1 MAETITGLGPM
12 ESEPRPAVTGVRAA
26 GSPSVPSV
34 PSRAV
39 RGGAR
44 RGAIRAGGESTESA
58 SESPVD
64 QLRAQLAQAQ
74 RMAALGE
81 LLSTT
86 THEFNNLLMTIINYA
101 QLGLRHKDQPT
112 RDKALEKILAAGQRA
127 AKVTQSVLGMARNR
141 SNGLEATDLT
151 RLLEDSLVLLEREL
165 MKHRITLEKQFQPV
179 PEVWANGNQLQ
190 QVILNLIINARQAMT
205 AGGTLTLKLE
215 FDPASK
221 MVDLVVRDTGTGIP
235 ADQLPRIFDA
245 YYTTKKGPDES
256 GKGGTGLGLSS
267 CRAIIEAHQG
277 RIRVESTVGRGTAF
291 TIKLPIATSSK
302 NSPSS

>member
-1 MAETITGLGPM
+1 MTDMMTGLGPM
-12 ESEPRPAVTGVRAA
+12 EGEPRPAVTGLRTTGTPSVSSRAGRGGSRRGVGRAA
-26 GSPSVPSV
+26 VESES
-34 PSRAV
+34 
-39 RGGAR
+39 
-44 RGAIRAGGESTESA
+44 ESTVEL
-58 SESPVD
+58 
-64 QLRAQLAQAQ
+64 LRAQLAQAQ

-141 SNGLEATDLT
+141 STGLEATDLT

-165 MKHRITLEKQFQPV
+165 MKHRITLEKQFQSV
-179 PEVWANGNQLQ
+179 PEVWANGNQIQ
-190 QVILNLIINARQAMT
+190 QVILNLIINARQAMN

-215 FDPASK
+215 YDAASK
-221 MVDLVVRDTGTGIP
+221 MVDLVVRDTGSGIS
-235 ADQLPRIFDA
+235 AEQLPRIFDA
-245 YYTTKKGPDES
+245 YYTTKHGPDES

-267 CRAIIEAHQG
+267 CRTIIEAHQG

-291 TIKLPIATSSK
+291 TIKLPVA
-302 NSPSS
+302 PSAR